1 MRTAVF
7 AVLGAVVG
15 YLIGSLGSMLLVL
28 ALGLQETPPATVTI
42 VCLTTLAAA
51 ALFSLLAVRRGSG
64 PDGRAQRTR
73 SPQKW
78 KGAMAALGAAV
89 GPVIGFYATYG
100 LILVSSQEDWRELVA
115 IGAAVLYG
123 APIGCILFCLLGFCL
138 GSALDRRSPRNDS
151 QQE

>member
-28 ALGLQETPPATVTI
+28 AMGLQETLPATGI

-89 GPVIGFYATYG
+89 GPVIGFLATYG
-100 LILVSSQEDWRELVA
+100 LILVSSQEDWRELIA
-115 IGAAVLYG
+115 IGAAALYG